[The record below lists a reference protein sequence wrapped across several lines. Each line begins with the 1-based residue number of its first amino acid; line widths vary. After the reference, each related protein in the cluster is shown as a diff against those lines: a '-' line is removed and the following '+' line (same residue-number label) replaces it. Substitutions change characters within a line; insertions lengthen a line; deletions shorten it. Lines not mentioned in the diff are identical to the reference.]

1 MVDRY
6 YRKIEDVENDIENA
20 MQISSILLK
29 LKGYDD
35 DLEKIDTNEN
45 NISSNLSKIED
56 NETNIS
62 TNLEKI
68 DDNLEKINDIKSIL
82 PKSEIFKKTYSIKNQ
97 SFRFTRNI
105 VYFKLL
111 EIEIEN
117 NFNKD
122 GKLEFDNYIYY
133 KYKNLQLDHHRLQHE
148 YRILDDKNNLLYKK
162 ILNKTNTSDLDIDK
176 NVMLVKDNFYI
187 IFKNNYNKI
196 KIILDLYRVYRHGT
210 GNFNLEVINESFV
223 KVSYLDKNDISLKIE
238 DNENNIS
245 SNLSKIASNKDDI
258 TSNLSKIGSNK
269 DDITS
274 NLSKIN
280 NNETNISSNLSK
292 INNNENNISSNLSKI
307 NNNENNISSNLS
319 KIDANKNNISTN
331 LSKISDNENN
341 ISSNLS
347 KISDNENNISSNL
360 SKINNNENNISSN
373 LSKINNNENNIS
385 SNLSKISNNEN
396 NISTNLIK
404 ITSNEDDI
412 LYNLNEINYLKNN
425 SSKSYLKNV
434 YNILFYDKKTQVSF
448 RNYFFERVFD
458 INSNIND
465 FIEMSFKIS
474 LQYENISERSYVKT
488 LYEIFD
494 ENDNSLYIKSVNN
507 SDYSYYSNKIFI
519 DESIFYNFTK
529 NIKKIKFVIKFQM
542 ILSRVIK
549 IWYIKNDNYRLV
561 IKNYGI

>member
-6 YRKIEDVENDIENA
+6 YREIEDVENDIENA

-35 DLEKIDTNEN
+35 DLSKIDTNEN
-45 NISSNLSKIED
+45 NISTNLSKIEDNETNISTNLSKIED

-68 DDNLEKINDIKSIL
+68 DDNLEKINDIKSLL
-82 PKSEIFKKTYSIKNQ
+82 PKSEIFKKKYSIKNQ

-111 EIEIEN
+111 EIEFEN

-133 KYKNLQLDHHRLQHE
+133 RYNNLQHDHHRLQHE

-162 ILNKTNTSDLDIDK
+162 ILNKTNTSDLDFDK
-176 NVMLVKDNFYI
+176 NIMLVKDNFYI

-210 GNFNLEVINESFV
+210 GNFNLELINESFI

-238 DNENNIS
+238 
-245 SNLSKIASNKDDI
+245 
-258 TSNLSKIGSNK
+258 
-269 DDITS
+269 
-274 NLSKIN
+274 
-280 NNETNISSNLSK
+280 
-292 INNNENNISSNLSKI
+292 NNENNISS
-307 NNNENNISSNLS
+307 
-319 KIDANKNNISTN
+319 N

-360 SKINNNENNISSN
+360 SKISDNENNISSNLSKIKISDNENNISSN

-396 NISTNLIK
+396 NISSNLSK
-404 ITSNEDDI
+404 INNENNISSNLSKINNNENNISSNLGKINNNENNTSN
-412 LYNLNEINYLKNN
+412 L
-425 SSKSYLKNV
+425 
-434 YNILFYDKKTQVSF
+434 
-448 RNYFFERVFD
+448 
-458 INSNIND
+458 
-465 FIEMSFKIS
+465 
-474 LQYENISERSYVKT
+474 
-488 LYEIFD
+488 
-494 ENDNSLYIKSVNN
+494 
-507 SDYSYYSNKIFI
+507 
-519 DESIFYNFTK
+519 
-529 NIKKIKFVIKFQM
+529 
-542 ILSRVIK
+542 
-549 IWYIKNDNYRLV
+549 
-561 IKNYGI
+561 G